1 MLLFITKFFKTTPD
15 SLVKELDSANNVF
28 NKAIERLKKIKL
40 KATTRMVKNN
50 NRINRYKSENDK
62 LEYFNSRVDSQIG
75 RYKSLVE

>member
-75 RYKSLVE
+75 KYRDFVE

>member
-1 MLLFITKFFKTTPD
+1 MLLFITKFFKTTPN

-50 NRINRYKSENDK
+50 NRINRFKSENDK
-62 LEYFNSRVDSQIG
+62 LEYFNSRVDSQIEKY
-75 RYKSLVE
+75 RDFVE

>member
-50 NRINRYKSENDK
+50 NRINRFKSENDK

-75 RYKSLVE
+75 KYRDFVE

>member
-50 NRINRYKSENDK
+50 NRINRFKSENDK
-62 LEYFNSRVDSQIG
+62 LEYFNSRVDSQIEKY
-75 RYKSLVE
+75 RDFVE